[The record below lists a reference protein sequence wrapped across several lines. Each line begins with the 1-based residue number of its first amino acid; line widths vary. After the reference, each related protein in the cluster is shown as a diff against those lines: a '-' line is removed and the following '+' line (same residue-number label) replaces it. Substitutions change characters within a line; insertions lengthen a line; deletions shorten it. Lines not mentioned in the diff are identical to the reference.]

1 MGLFEAAPRWIGGG
15 EGRGGEEWRGKGG
28 GKEAHFHKI
37 FPAYPK
43 MMKLDRVIPYLK
55 KIQKYINHVRHSL
68 ISADISIFHRKSAN
82 TDIGKYR

>member
-15 EGRGGEEWRGKGG
+15 EGGG
-28 GKEAHFHKI
+28 GVEGKRRGQKAHFHKI

>member
-15 EGRGGEEWRGKGG
+15 EGGGVEWKRRGQK
-28 GKEAHFHKI
+28 AHFHKI

-43 MMKLDRVIPYLK
+43 MMNLDRVIPYLK